1 MRFAATFALLAAS
14 CLVAAG
20 CAVNAARTAAAPA
33 PVAPLTRQ
41 SPSTAVDDEPISI
54 AQTNVVL
61 PKPQPIQ
68 ADALGAAPPEVT
80 RAPEPSNQTAKPRIP
95 AAPKAEPRPQTS
107 VVTAPPQ
114 GPAPPPPAN
123 PAGSRRRIRPVE
135 SAAEHHRLLTE
146 IGSRQ
151 KQVQDILA
159 KAKTRQ
165 LSEQEK
171 AAAERIQAFL
181 DQTAEALKDQDLQ
194 QAEALSSR
202 ALLLCQ
208 ELSPGK

>member
-14 CLVAAG
+14 CLGTAG
-20 CAVNAARTAAAPA
+20 CALMSARTTPPPPA
-33 PVAPLTRQ
+33 PSASVPKQL
-41 SPSTAVDDEPISI
+41 PPTAVDEEPISI

-68 ADALGAAPPEVT
+68 ADALGSAPPEAP
-80 RAPEPSNQTAKPRIP
+80 RAPEPSSQTAKPRIP
-95 AAPKAEPRPQTS
+95 AAPRPEPRQQA
-107 VVTAPPQ
+107 TAPAPL
-114 GPAPPPPAN
+114 GPPPPPVN

-135 SAAEHHRLLTE
+135 SAAERHRLLTE
-146 IGSRQ
+146 ITSRQ
-151 KQVQDILA
+151 RQVQEILA

-165 LSEQEK
+165 LSDQEK

-181 DQTAEALKDQDLQ
+181 DQTEGALKDQDLRE
-194 QAEALSSR
+194 AEALRSR

-208 ELSPGK
+208 ELNSGK

>member
-1 MRFAATFALLAAS
+1 MRFAATFALLAAG
-14 CLVAAG
+14 CLVSAG
-20 CAVNAARTAAAPA
+20 CAVKAARTTALPAPA
-33 PVAPLTRQ
+33 APLTGQ

-54 AQTNVVL
+54 AQTNVAL
-61 PKPQPIQ
+61 PRPQPIQ
-68 ADALGAAPPEVT
+68 PDALGAAPPEVT
-80 RAPEPSNQTAKPRIP
+80 RAPEPPNQIAKPRIP
-95 AAPKAEPRPQTS
+95 AAPKAEPRQQTS
-107 VVTAPPQ
+107 VIPAPPQ

-151 KQVQDILA
+151 RQVQDILA

-171 AAAERIQAFL
+171 AAADRIQAFL
-181 DQTAEALKDQDLQ
+181 DQTEEALKDQDLQ

-208 ELSPGK
+208 ELNSGK

>member
-14 CLVAAG
+14 CLGTVG
-20 CAVNAARTAAAPA
+20 CALMGARTPPPPA
-33 PVAPLTRQ
+33 PTATLPRQ

-61 PKPQPIQ
+61 PTPQPIQ

-80 RAPEPSNQTAKPRIP
+80 RAPEPSSQTAKPRVP
-95 AAPKAEPRPQTS
+95 AAPRAEPRQQTS
-107 VVTAPPQ
+107 VTAPQ
-114 GPAPPPPAN
+114 GPPPPPVN

-135 SAAEHHRLLTE
+135 SAAERHRLLTE
-146 IGSRQ
+146 ISTRQ
-151 KQVQDILA
+151 RQVQDILA

-181 DQTAEALKDQDLQ
+181 DQTEGALKDQDLQ

-208 ELSPGK
+208 ELNSGK

>member
-14 CLVAAG
+14 CLVSAG
-20 CAVNAARTAAAPA
+20 CALMGARTTPPPAAPSA
-33 PVAPLTRQ
+33 TLPRQ

-61 PKPQPIQ
+61 PTPQPIQ

-80 RAPEPSNQTAKPRIP
+80 RAPEPSGQTAKPRVSS
-95 AAPKAEPRPQTS
+95 APRTEPRQQTS
-107 VVTAPPQ
+107 VTAPQ
-114 GPAPPPPAN
+114 GPPPPPAN

-135 SAAEHHRLLTE
+135 SAAERHRLLTE
-146 IGSRQ
+146 ISARQ
-151 KQVQDILA
+151 RQVQDILA

-181 DQTAEALKDQDLQ
+181 DQTEGALKDQDLQ

-208 ELSPGK
+208 ELNSGK